1 MNINVNINLNN
12 NDFIQTSFKSSLDS
26 EGIEEDEKNEYEQY
40 EMDLKEKNKIIITPI
55 ITSTNDNYNQTKSI
69 DNSKNS
75 DDNNDIRE
83 IYDLDVNSE

>member
-1 MNINVNINLNN
+1 
-12 NDFIQTSFKSSLDS
+12 
-26 EGIEEDEKNEYEQY
+26 
-40 EMDLKEKNKIIITPI
+40 MDLNEKNKIIITPI
-55 ITSTNDNYNQTKSI
+55 ITNTNDNYNQTKSI